1 MLEQYLWINII
12 KTLIYIAARSVLLAT
27 LFSSFSNAASDQ
39 QTINAIIANQ
49 SADVAE
55 LNEGAKQVNSG
66 GKSQTDEEPKPIEQV
81 KAVDKTK
88 RIDELKRFDNDKAI
102 TSSKVESAEKKKAE
116 LIILIDDMGH
126 SLSLNQAALNLP
138 GPVSFAFLPFA
149 HFSQRLA
156 KEAHERQKDVLLH
169 APMQSIYNHALG
181 KGGMTESMD
190 ELAFKQTLR
199 KNIAAIPHLV
209 GVNNHMGSKLTSLSL
224 QMQWTMQVVK
234 EHDLFFVDSRTTGKS
249 VAWQEAKKQG
259 VSSLRRDIFLD
270 HVISWEAMSL
280 QYKKALAI
288 ARKHGSVLVI
298 AHPHALTI
306 KFLKAKLPQL
316 AQENVKLV
324 PLSTQLGSQ
333 FKSSSVVLNT
343 Q

>member
-1 MLEQYLWINII
+1 MLELYLWINII
-12 KTLIYIAARSVLLAT
+12 KTLKFIAAHSVLLVALT
-27 LFSSFSNAASDQ
+27 SSFSNAAEQ
-39 QTINAIIANQ
+39 QDIGSIIANQ
-49 SADVAE
+49 SADVVE
-55 LNEGAKQVNSG
+55 LDTSIKQVGKG
-66 GKSQTDEEPKPIEQV
+66 GKTKAVENIEHDKKSEQV
-81 KAVDKTK
+81 KTVAKTK
-88 RIDELKRFDNDKAI
+88 SFDKA
-102 TSSKVESAEKKKAE
+102 EAE
-116 LIILIDDMGH
+116 LVILIDDMGH

-181 KGGMTESMD
+181 KGGMTESMN
-190 ELAFKQTLR
+190 ELTFKQTLR
-199 KNIAAIPHLV
+199 KNIAAIPNLI

-270 HVISWEAMSL
+270 HVISWQAMSF

-288 ARKHGSVLVI
+288 ARKHGSALVI

-306 KFLKAKLPQL
+306 KFLKDRLPHL
-316 AQENVKLV
+316 NKEKVKLV
-324 PLSTQLGSQ
+324 SLSSQLDSQ